1 MGYRS
6 LIIGGLATVL
16 VTSGAGGCAGGR
28 SSPAFPSPARPI
40 VSGAYERVT
49 LHSTPNGGQSNE
61 GFSPTGGTGSRVD
74 VYDKFIVVTD
84 HYGVAHVSPHG
95 WYSWLQFKPARK

>member
-1 MGYRS
+1 MRNRS
-6 LIIGGLATVL
+6 TPARVAAAL
-16 VTSGAGGCAGGR
+16 VIMVAAGGCAGGCAGGS
-28 SSPAFPSPARPI
+28 SSPRPI
-40 VSGAYERVT
+40 VSGKYQRVT
-49 LHSTPNGGQSNE
+49 LHTTPNGGQSNE

-95 WYSWLQFKPARK
+95 WYSWLQFKPDARK